1 MFHRRLKVKER
12 HKDVHLGQHAY
23 ILKVPIDLIEIH
35 QYLIL
40 ELIIFIHPQIDEQ
53 CLEMITFKDMSIEIL
68 NRVLHFITMG
78 KDGCFIIQQFCNSY
92 HLFIQEQSKSNNIF
106 FKH

>member
-1 MFHRRLKVKER
+1 MLLLTIILILPLIIHRRLKVKER

-40 ELIIFIHPQIDEQ
+40 ELIIFIHSQIVEQ
-53 CLEMITFKDMSIEIL
+53 CLEMIALSI
-68 NRVLHFITMG
+68 
-78 KDGCFIIQQFCNSY
+78 
-92 HLFIQEQSKSNNIF
+92 
-106 FKH
+106 